1 MPASNKKPSALQLTD
16 HILAITLVV
25 VHLCLDFACMCM
37 LDNASLGKRQLPISF
52 LLQCLDLLE
61 GLIPRKE
68 EHHVLSANHLSRL
81 FVFALMWGV
90 GALLEL
96 DDRAKMEQFLVNH
109 GKLPLPDI
117 QEGSQDTI
125 FEFVVDD
132 TGQYKRFHYI
142 RADLFL
148 AGLDCIKPIQTSS
161 L

>member
-1 MPASNKKPSALQLTD
+1 
-16 HILAITLVV
+16 
-25 VHLCLDFACMCM
+25 
-37 LDNASLGKRQLPISF
+37 
-52 LLQCLDLLE
+52 
-61 GLIPRKE
+61 
-68 EHHVLSANHLSRL
+68 
-81 FVFALMWGV
+81 MWGV

-148 AGLDCIKPIQTSS
+148 AGLDGAHVRGILDCIKPIQTFYF
-161 L
+161 